1 MTVLWRRFAL
11 LDGDI
16 ALWSGEE
23 HWSGRELR
31 APCAASY
38 RARRALA
45 VARRCGATLVAEPL
59 YARCAVHVARD
70 VCHCGILAARSPV
83 AAWSIGADSATTR
96 DAPVVLGRCRARG
109 PVAARGGLVR
119 AAALVVEAL
128 YAPPWLNADQRAEL
142 EAVAARYQV
151 PLFPERDARVP

>member
-1 MTVLWRRFAL
+1 MTVLWRQFAL

-16 ALWSGEE
+16 ALWSGAER
-23 HWSGRELR
+23 WSGRELR

-70 VCHCGILAARSPV
+70 VCHCGIMAARSPV
-83 AAWSIGADSATTR
+83 AAWSIDAGR
-96 DAPVVLGRCRARG
+96 DAARGALTVLGRCRARG
-109 PVAARGGLVR
+109 PVAARGDLVR

-128 YAPPWLNADQRAEL
+128 YAPPWLDVGQRAEL

-151 PLFPERDARVP
+151 PLFLERDARVP